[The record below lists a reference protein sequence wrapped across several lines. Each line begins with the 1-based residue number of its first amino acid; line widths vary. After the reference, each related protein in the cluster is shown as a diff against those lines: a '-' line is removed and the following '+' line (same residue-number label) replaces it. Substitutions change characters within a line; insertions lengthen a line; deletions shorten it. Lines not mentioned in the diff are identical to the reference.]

1 LYVYPIYIATKKKKV
16 TEGTTETH
24 NLVYTCYSTNLRFNY
39 DYTDIKIM
47 ADTSR
52 TVWFA
57 WHQHA
62 EHDWITHNG
71 SLYKA

>member
-1 LYVYPIYIATKKKKV
+1 MSILSTLQQKEKKRKKV

-57 WHQHA
+57 
-62 EHDWITHNG
+62 
-71 SLYKA
+71 